1 LQQADHHPTHWHFI
15 GIGGIGMSALA
26 EYLLRRGDS
35 VTGSDLN
42 DDERFPALRQLG
54 AVITIPHPDA
64 LPEDVERV
72 IVSAAVPESNRELT
86 DARQQG
92 LPLNKRAQLLGEI
105 SDNLQTLAVAGTHGK
120 TGTSALLAETLLKL
134 GQSPT
139 AFVGGVMRCVDSN
152 LMVGSSDL
160 CVCEADEYDRS
171 FLELH
176 PHITLITSLDH
187 DHTDIYP
194 TPEALEEALGQFCS
208 QSDLVIHHDGETLNG
223 LTGASGSTSLRV
235 GPAGE
240 LELLSIEK
248 LSRGQQVQY
257 RLGEQ
262 ERSFRLPLRGRHQ
275 ALNALLVL
283 ALLRELGFDTTAIEN
298 ALAEFS
304 GVARRME
311 TVLQTGQGLL
321 LDDYAHH
328 PAEISAVLE
337 TLPSRTHVLFQSHTF
352 TRTRDFAAEFARSL
366 TAAVSVYILPV
377 FPARE
382 APLPGI
388 NAELIVGKMHQLG
401 YSQVECGTDPLPH
414 LREQFQA
421 GDTIIT
427 LGAGD
432 IWHWHPRLKE
442 FLITLSETSQ
452 KDATS

>member
-1 LQQADHHPTHWHFI
+1 VSQNPIHWHFI

-26 EYLLRRGDS
+26 EYLLRRGEI

-54 AVITIPHPDA
+54 AVITIPHPEE
-64 LPEDVERV
+64 LPDGVERV
-72 IVSAAVPESNRELT
+72 ILSAAVPESNRELA
-86 DARQQG
+86 DARKQG
-92 LPLNKRAQLLGEI
+92 LPMSKRAQLLGEI
-105 SDNLQTLAVAGTHGK
+105 SSNLQTLAVAGTHGK

-134 GQSPT
+134 EQSPT

-152 LMVGSSDL
+152 LLVGSSDL

-176 PHITLITSLDH
+176 PRIALITSLDH

-194 TPEALEEALGQFCS
+194 TPAALEEALQQFCR
-208 QSDLVIHHDGETLNG
+208 QSDLVIHHDEDILNR
-223 LTGASGSTSLRV
+223 LTAASGSRARQI

-240 LELLSIEK
+240 LELLSVEP
-248 LSRGQQVQY
+248 LLQGQQVHY

-262 ERSFRLPLRGRHQ
+262 QRSFNLPLTGRHQ

-283 ALLRELGFDTTAIEN
+283 ALLRELGFDTAAIEE
-298 ALAEFS
+298 ALAGFS

-311 TVLQTGQGLL
+311 TVLQTEKGIL

-328 PAEISAVLE
+328 PVEISAVLE
-337 TLPSRTHVLFQSHTF
+337 TLPARTHVLFQSHTF
-352 TRTRDFAAEFARSL
+352 TRTRDFAEQFARSL
-366 TAAVSVYILPV
+366 TAAASAYILPV

-388 NAELIVGKMHQLG
+388 NAELIAGKMRQLG
-401 YSQVECGTDPLPH
+401 YDRVEYGTDPLPH
-414 LREQFQA
+414 LRKQFRP

-432 IWHWHPRLKE
+432 IWLWHPQLRE
-442 FLITLSETSQ
+442 FLSMLP
-452 KDATS
+452 